1 MNHIEAQSMPNISE
15 INLSADISVLKE
27 IMAVKV
33 SVILQSVRAL
43 ED

>member
-1 MNHIEAQSMPNISE
+1 MPNISE
-15 INLSADISVLKE
+15 VNLPADISVLKE

-33 SVILQSVRAL
+33 SVILQMVRAS